1 MFISVPHTCFE
12 PVVSL
17 VLAHWFISFSL
28 SWIPVLLSAFCFCGF
43 QLCFTQARLQLF
55 DPPVFLSTLRSSA
68 FTKSMLPS
76 CLSSTKKV
84 CHVLEHPASNSP
96 AFSHRVGW
104 IPSPHQ
110 GTAKSAR
117 TRLQEEQQEN
127 PLACP
132 ASGNLWHDWQIF
144 ECFCWLSCFSPW
156 HVGAK
161 KCGISTC
168 MLQCATHPHYP
179 IMEAMGAQNG
189 DQRRQSQIHWREGL
203 QHDERMVGNP
213 LHGPGSLMSSQ
224 RVQCSTSAPLLG
236 EDIQCHHHLLWKR
249 MNMEVRITG
258 TDWEWQCQPH
268 IRIFIPFIK
277 QLMSFCIWIISINTP
292 GMWRFPFLLRGWGF
306 SSSLDM
312 VPRVWHQ
319 TTACCFTS
327 VHSCASWGNL
337 STHIE
342 TEFYW
347 KGSETSHFAED
358 VTLNIIKISIWDG
371 S

>member
-1 MFISVPHTCFE
+1 MDTKSASRHRKICTDKITGRATGKS
-12 PVVSL
+12 S
-17 VLAHWFISFSL
+17 SL
-28 SWIPVLLSAFCFCGF
+28 SSF
-43 QLCFTQARLQLF
+43 R
-55 DPPVFLSTLRSSA
+55 
-68 FTKSMLPS
+68 KSV
-76 CLSSTKKV
+76 T
-84 CHVLEHPASNSP
+84 
-96 AFSHRVGW
+96 
-104 IPSPHQ
+104 
-110 GTAKSAR
+110 
-117 TRLQEEQQEN
+117 
-127 PLACP
+127 
-132 ASGNLWHDWQIF
+132 QIF
-144 ECFCWLSCFSPW
+144 EYFCWLSCFSPW
-156 HVGAK
+156 HLGAK

-168 MLQCATHPHYP
+168 MLQYATHPHYP

-203 QHDERMVGNP
+203 QHDERMEGNP
-213 LHGPGSLMSSQ
+213 LHSPGSLMSSQ

-312 VPRVWHQ
+312 VPRVYKLLLLHL
-319 TTACCFTS
+319 
-327 VHSCASWGNL
+327 CAFLCQWGNF

-347 KGSETSHFAED
+347 KGSETSHFGGCDAKYNKNKHMGRFLIASCD
-358 VTLNIIKISIWDG
+358 VITRFAHHKVYLKLVG

>member
-28 SWIPVLLSAFCFCGF
+28 SWILVLLSAFCFCGF

-132 ASGNLWHDWQIF
+132 ASGNLWHRFLNIF
-144 ECFCWLSCFSPW
+144 AGCPASVHDIWVQRN
-156 HVGAK
+156 VGY
-161 KCGISTC
+161 
-168 MLQCATHPHYP
+168 LP
-179 IMEAMGAQNG
+179 
-189 DQRRQSQIHWREGL
+189 
-203 QHDERMVGNP
+203 
-213 LHGPGSLMSSQ
+213 
-224 RVQCSTSAPLLG
+224 
-236 EDIQCHHHLLWKR
+236 
-249 MNMEVRITG
+249 
-258 TDWEWQCQPH
+258 
-268 IRIFIPFIK
+268 
-277 QLMSFCIWIISINTP
+277 
-292 GMWRFPFLLRGWGF
+292 
-306 SSSLDM
+306 
-312 VPRVWHQ
+312 
-319 TTACCFTS
+319 ACC
-327 VHSCASWGNL
+327 NMPL
-337 STHIE
+337 
-342 TEFYW
+342 
-347 KGSETSHFAED
+347 
-358 VTLNIIKISIWDG
+358 TLITQ
-371 S
+371 

>member
-1 MFISVPHTCFE
+1 MFISVPQTCFE

-28 SWIPVLLSAFCFCGF
+28 SWILVLLSAFCFCGF

-156 HVGAK
+156 HLGAK

-168 MLQCATHPHYP
+168 MLQYATHPHYP

-189 DQRRQSQIHWREGL
+189 DQRRQSQIH
-203 QHDERMVGNP
+203 
-213 LHGPGSLMSSQ
+213 
-224 RVQCSTSAPLLG
+224 
-236 EDIQCHHHLLWKR
+236 
-249 MNMEVRITG
+249 
-258 TDWEWQCQPH
+258 
-268 IRIFIPFIK
+268 
-277 QLMSFCIWIISINTP
+277 
-292 GMWRFPFLLRGWGF
+292 
-306 SSSLDM
+306 
-312 VPRVWHQ
+312 
-319 TTACCFTS
+319 
-327 VHSCASWGNL
+327 
-337 STHIE
+337 
-342 TEFYW
+342 
-347 KGSETSHFAED
+347 
-358 VTLNIIKISIWDG
+358 
-371 S
+371 

>member
-1 MFISVPHTCFE
+1 MEINV
-12 PVVSL
+12 
-17 VLAHWFISFSL
+17 
-28 SWIPVLLSAFCFCGF
+28 
-43 QLCFTQARLQLF
+43 AR
-55 DPPVFLSTLRSSA
+55 
-68 FTKSMLPS
+68 
-76 CLSSTKKV
+76 
-84 CHVLEHPASNSP
+84 
-96 AFSHRVGW
+96 
-104 IPSPHQ
+104 
-110 GTAKSAR
+110 AR
-117 TRLQEEQQEN
+117 YIEE
-127 PLACP
+127 
-132 ASGNLWHDWQIF
+132 
-144 ECFCWLSCFSPW
+144 
-156 HVGAK
+156 
-161 KCGISTC
+161 
-168 MLQCATHPHYP
+168 
-179 IMEAMGAQNG
+179 
-189 DQRRQSQIHWREGL
+189 RGL

-213 LHGPGSLMSSQ
+213 LHSPGSLMSSQ

-268 IRIFIPFIK
+268 MRIFIPFIK

-358 VTLNIIKISIWDG
+358 VTLNIIKISIWEG